1 MDRFISR
8 KSSTA
13 TRSGKLS
20 VVVLVVATLSFAN
33 GVHAA
38 CFPVVDPEIKRL
50 QTLIARDATAALPQV
65 QAQLDAA
72 KKAPHPDPTRLASL
86 FAAQAESYTLLELDA
101 DARASALAG
110 MQLVPEPDNPLHLE
124 LLALHAEN
132 VYDHAGI
139 DAAIKSIDVART
151 RQPPDSVAESCL
163 RITLGLLQFRQDHA
177 DLAIV
182 NLMHAYESGV
192 AFGRLEQRM
201 LAAAALSSVMRDMG
215 DFAQALALNAEVID
229 WNASQNATLSLSVS
243 RFMRGTILAEQH
255 DYPMAIGEYEKARD
269 LSVSL
274 KDTMGVA
281 FTDLDICELQ
291 IDSGELKEARRR
303 CEDALRVFVSADAG
317 DVAAQARAALANIDL
332 QEGHAIR
339 ALATLNDVLR
349 DRGANMPPRRV
360 PPLFK
365 LRSRANAAL
374 GKFADSYLDLNEY
387 LQRQAAVDDARRLRQ
402 AATLRARF
410 ETNRQLER
418 NAELKRELATS
429 RERQAQQERWTE
441 ISIGTGAVVIGLM
454 MVQINSIRRHRR
466 QLAVFA
472 NQDSLTGLPN
482 RRHTYELAIAA
493 MERARTEH
501 IPLTV
506 ALIDLDH
513 FKAINDRCGHAAGDQ
528 VLKEFSLASLGSI
541 RDSDVLGRWGGEE
554 FLLVM
559 PGASLDTALI
569 ALERL
574 RTLAL
579 AIKLPP
585 TGDGLRVCLSAGLA
599 TVDANCKSLDELIA
613 SADAALYHA
622 KRDGRDRVRI
632 ADDSVAAASSGL
644 RRSLR

>member
-1 MDRFISR
+1 MVRFILR
-8 KSSTA
+8 KSLAA

-20 VVVLVVATLSFAN
+20 VVFFVFVTLSFAN
-33 GVHAA
+33 GVQAA
-38 CFPVVDPEIKRL
+38 CFQPADPTTERL
-50 QTLIARDATAALPQV
+50 HTLIARDATAALPQV

-72 KKAPHPDPTRLASL
+72 KRAAHPDAARLASL
-86 FAAQAESYTLLELDA
+86 FAAQAQAYTVLELDG
-101 DARASALAG
+101 DARTAALAG
-110 MQLVPEPDNPLHLE
+110 MQLVPDPNNPIHLE
-124 LLALHAEN
+124 LLTIHAEN
-132 VYDHAGI
+132 VYDHTGI
-139 DAAIKSIDVART
+139 GAAIKSIDAARS
-151 RQPPDSVAESCL
+151 QQAPDSIAESCL

-215 DFAQALALNAEVID
+215 DYAQALALNAEVID
-229 WNASQNATLSLSVS
+229 WNSAQNATLSLSVS

-255 DYPMAIGEYEKARD
+255 DYAAAIDEYKKARD

-274 KDTMGVA
+274 KDAMGVA

-291 IDSGELKEARRR
+291 IDSGELKDARRR
-303 CEDALRVFVSADAG
+303 CDDAFRVFVSADAG

-332 QEGHAIR
+332 QEGHAAR

-349 DRGANMPPRRV
+349 NGGANMPPRRV

-365 LRSRANAAL
+365 LRSHANAAL
-374 GKFADSYLDLNEY
+374 GKFANSYLDLNEY
-387 LQRQAAVDDARRLRQ
+387 LQRQTAVDDARRVRQ

-429 RERQAQQERWTE
+429 QERQTQQKRWTE
-441 ISIGTGAVVIGLM
+441 ISIVTGAIVIGLLM
-454 MVQINSIRRHRR
+454 IQIHSIRRHRR
-466 QLAVFA
+466 ELAVFA

-482 RRHTYELAIAA
+482 RRHTYELASAA
-493 MERARTEH
+493 MAHACTAH

-506 ALIDLDH
+506 AVIDLDH
-513 FKAINDRCGHAAGDQ
+513 FKTINDRCGHAAGDQ
-528 VLKEFSLASLGSI
+528 VLKDFSLASLESI
-541 RDSDVLGRWGGEE
+541 RESDVLGRWGGEE

-579 AIKLPP
+579 AIKLPS

-599 TVDANCKSLDELIA
+599 TVEPNCKSLDELIA

-632 ADDSVAAASSGL
+632 ADDSMAAASSGL